1 MTTKRS
7 ITRGTFT
14 IERVFPNCTPAR
26 AFAAF
31 STSEGKQKWFGGPPE
46 EWQPIKREFA
56 FGVGKHEIESG
67 RHKSGVVSSFD
78 ACYYDIVPNERIIY
92 TYEMHLD
99 DKKISV
105 SLATME
111 FEAEGTSCRFTLH
124 EDGVFLDGWDQPE
137 GRRAGTEA
145 LMDQLARHLAAA

>member
-1 MTTKRS
+1 MSVTHHTFSLDRS
-7 ITRGTFT
+7 YDASP
-14 IERVFPNCTPAR
+14 ERVY
-26 AFAAF
+26 AAWADA
-31 STSEGKQKWFGGPPE
+31 SEKKRWWAGGDE
-46 EWQPIKREFA
+46 SLELDFRVGGRE
-56 FGVGKHEIESG
+56 
-67 RHKSGVVSSFD
+67 VSQGEVED
-78 ACYYDIVPNERIIY
+78 MRYRYEAVYQDIVPNERIIY